1 MQASQGSPV
10 FQFLCILVNKLSKG
24 TIWTLLRMTDIIIV
38 FCTHAFR
45 FHNIYILYLTN
56 TSCIIYHYMFGL
68 RKYIGSLKFIYIR
81 QVAADFS
88 AFHHC
93 VIHLRNQINKWNTS
107 SLPWNW
113 KRKKICI
120 ERKEWTSEMWK
131 EKPQG
136 SKSRS
141 KIQFIPDNDI

>member
-1 MQASQGSPV
+1 
-10 FQFLCILVNKLSKG
+10 
-24 TIWTLLRMTDIIIV
+24 MTDIIIV
-38 FCTHAFR
+38 FRTHAFR

-56 TSCIIYHYMFGL
+56 TSCIIYHYMFGCL
-68 RKYIGSLKFIYIR
+68 LTVYESISGRLKVHICTYIYIR

-107 SLPWNW
+107 SLPWKW

-141 KIQFIPDNDI
+141 KIQFMPDNDI

>member
-1 MQASQGSPV
+1 MINVYVRFTLKSFFSLPIYVKKISNSSLKIVMQASQGSPV
-10 FQFLCILVNKLSKG
+10 FQFLCILVNQLSKG
-24 TIWTLLRMTDIIIV
+24 TMQTLLRMTDIIIV

-88 AFHHC
+88 AFHYC
-93 VIHLRNQINKWNTS
+93 VIHLRNQINK
-107 SLPWNW
+107 
-113 KRKKICI
+113 
-120 ERKEWTSEMWK
+120 
-131 EKPQG
+131 
-136 SKSRS
+136 
-141 KIQFIPDNDI
+141 

>member
-1 MQASQGSPV
+1 MINVYVRFTLKSLFSLPIYVKVSNISNSSLKIVMQASQGSPV
-10 FQFLCILVNKLSKG
+10 FQFLCILVNQLSKG
-24 TIWTLLRMTDIIIV
+24 TIQTLLRMTDIIIV

-88 AFHHC
+88 AFHYC
-93 VIHLRNQINKWNTS
+93 VIHLRNQINK
-107 SLPWNW
+107 
-113 KRKKICI
+113 
-120 ERKEWTSEMWK
+120 
-131 EKPQG
+131 
-136 SKSRS
+136 
-141 KIQFIPDNDI
+141 